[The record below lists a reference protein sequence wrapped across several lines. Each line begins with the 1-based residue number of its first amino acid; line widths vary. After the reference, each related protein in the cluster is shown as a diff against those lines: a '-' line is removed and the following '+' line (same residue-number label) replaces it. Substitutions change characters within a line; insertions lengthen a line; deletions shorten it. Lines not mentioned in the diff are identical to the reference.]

1 MRYYVL
7 CFSDYEGIPPYVVAE
22 VVREVMDD
30 DRDTTLAAA
39 LAGDRAM
46 IVTRAELVADTV
58 GRRALESWE
67 NRDDN
72 SFYRESDAILT
83 DTAGVSSSDTPPRL
97 RLVDPNEPAKPRA
110 TRIPGLL
117 GHRDLLY
124 KTQGL
129 RLMTRAL
136 VERARE
142 ERAVSEAARA
152 RASGFRIQAV
162 DNDG

>member
-1 MRYYVL
+1 
-7 CFSDYEGIPPYVVAE
+7 VAE

-67 NRDDN
+67 NRDDD
-72 SFYRESDAILT
+72 SYYRESDAILT
-83 DTAGVSSSDTPPRL
+83 EDDSRKSDTPPRL
-97 RLVDPNEPAKPRA
+97 RLVDSKEPARPRA

-142 ERAVSEAARA
+142 ERAVSAAARA
-152 RASGFRIQAV
+152 RASNFRLQVV
-162 DNDG
+162 DNGG